1 MNHPV
6 ETPIEELLR
15 GSAMADGW
23 ETVSER
29 GEGVLLEVRHHGDLH
44 DRAADLIESLRAELG
59 AYKRQNREFD
69 ILNSDLIDRA
79 ESAERECERF
89 TDKWN
94 DACDRGESLEAE
106 NAALREVVEKAD
118 QLAALALE
126 ICDRHDLRE
135 VLDDYDEA
143 RAAVGKAGGD

>member
-44 DRAADLIESLRAELG
+44 DRAADLIESLRADVARFKEDHGQACKTIADMHAAALG
-59 AYKRQNREFD
+59 EVCGPVRGVVEDVADLRESFEKKSAEAYRAKV
-69 ILNSDLIDRA
+69 RA
-79 ESAERECERF
+79 EAERERDRF
-89 TDKWN
+89 
-94 DACDRGESLEAE
+94 
-106 NAALREVVEKAD
+106 
-118 QLAALALE
+118 
-126 ICDRHDLRE
+126 
-135 VLDDYDEA
+135 
-143 RAAVGKAGGD
+143 KAGEFNE